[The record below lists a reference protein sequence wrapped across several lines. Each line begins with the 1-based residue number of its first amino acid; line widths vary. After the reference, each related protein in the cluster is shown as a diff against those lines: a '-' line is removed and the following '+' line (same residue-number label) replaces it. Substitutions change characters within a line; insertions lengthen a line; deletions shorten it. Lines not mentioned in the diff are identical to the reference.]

1 MRITES
7 LEPTRGKLATH
18 PLSIRSSPNLRTGL
32 LFSVAFV
39 FGTAG
44 WSGKPSLNLLA
55 LLYPFV
61 YLQSRRRRD
70 AFSSALYYAG
80 ATWNVIPGSE
90 SFFGTRGNLLLPLLI
105 W

>member
-1 MRITES
+1 M
-7 LEPTRGKLATH
+7 ATH
-18 PLSIRSSPNLRTGL
+18 LPSVWISPNLRTAL
-32 LFSVAFV
+32 VFSVAFA

-61 YLQSRRRRD
+61 YLQSRRRGD

-80 ATWNVIPGSE
+80 ATWNVIPG
-90 SFFGTRGNLLLPLLI
+90 
-105 W
+105 